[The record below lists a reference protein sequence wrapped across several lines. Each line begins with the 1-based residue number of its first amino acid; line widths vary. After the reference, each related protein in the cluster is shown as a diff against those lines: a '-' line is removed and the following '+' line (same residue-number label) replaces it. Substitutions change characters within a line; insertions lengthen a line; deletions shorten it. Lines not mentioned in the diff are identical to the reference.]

1 MSSTPEVRHPFVAL
15 GLAFAAALVACTFPT
30 AFAQSAMAPPS
41 PPAPARP
48 VTAAEILAASRPD
61 EWRRLDPAR
70 TVYMDLDAGR
80 VVLELAPTFA
90 PKHVANLRTLVR
102 AGFFDGLSINR
113 VQDNFVTQWG
123 DAGNKRPFGAAATA
137 VAPEFERAWS
147 ADLRYTALPD
157 GDVFAPDVGFI
168 DGFPVAGDRAA
179 GRIWMAHCYGA
190 LGVGRDTADTSG
202 NGGELYAVIGHAP
215 RQLDRNITV
224 VGRVVMGMELLA
236 ALPRGTQALGFYA
249 TAAERVPIRRVRFA
263 DDLPQGERTDLE
275 ALSAGSTSFNALVEA
290 RRNRRDE
297 WYKRPAGRIDLCSV
311 PLPVRKVA
319 AVPGR

>member
-1 MSSTPEVRHPFVAL
+1 MSSAPEVRHPFVAL
-15 GLAFAAALVACTFPT
+15 GLAFAAALAACIFPT
-30 AFAQSAMAPPS
+30 TFAQSAMAPPS
-41 PPAPARP
+41 PPAPATP

-70 TVYMDLDAGR
+70 TVYMDIDAGR
-80 VVLELAPTFA
+80 VVLEVAPTFA
-90 PKHVANLRTLVR
+90 PKHVANLRTLLR

-123 DAGNKRPFGAAATA
+123 DADNKRPFGAAATA

-147 ADLRYTALPD
+147 ADLRFTPLPD

-224 VGRVVMGMELLA
+224 VGRVVMGMDLLA
-236 ALPRGTQALGFYA
+236 ALPRGTQALGFYG

-263 DDLPQGERTDLE
+263 DDLPPAERMDLE
-275 ALSAGSTSFNALVEA
+275 ALSAGSASFDALVEA

-319 AVPGR
+319 AVAGR